1 MRERRSPLLA
11 LRGMALAVGLLLS
24 ACATGEAEPIAP
36 AASVVTAAIPPSP
49 YADADKWLCLP
60 GREDLCNQDMTT
72 TVVAADGS
80 MTIERFA
87 EPAPDK
93 PIDCFY
99 VYPTISL
106 DPTGNADW
114 NAGPEYKRVLE
125 QQLVRFA
132 DVCNV
137 YAPKYRQI
145 TMAGVAG
152 RVPGADIRQLGAIA
166 YGDIVDAWQH
176 YLAAH
181 NKGRGVILIG
191 HSQGSRWLISL
202 IAREIDGKPVQDRIV
217 AAYLNGTSVTVPEG
231 KDVGGSFQHMPL
243 CRSVSQTGC
252 VVAFR
257 SFRADKPP
265 VNSYAATS
273 QPGMEI
279 ACVNPAAPAGGEAE
293 LHSYLTTQTIMRG
306 PRPVFAQG
314 KEVTT
319 PFASVPGLLT
329 GECVSDERGQYLAV
343 RIKADPTDPRTD
355 DITGDIYTD
364 GAINPAQGLH
374 LIDVNLVMGDLLD
387 LARKQTAAYLE

>member
-1 MRERRSPLLA
+1 MSDQRSLLPA
-11 LRGMALAVGLLLS
+11 IRGIALATGLLLS
-24 ACATGEAEPIAP
+24 ACATGEAEPITP
-36 AASVVTAAIPPSP
+36 AASAVAAAPPSL

-60 GREDLCNQDMTT
+60 GRADLCNQDMTT
-72 TVVAADGS
+72 TVVEADGS
-80 MTIERFA
+80 TTIERFA
-87 EPAPDK
+87 EPSADK

-114 NAGPEYKRVLE
+114 NAGPEEKRVLE

-152 RVPGADIRQLGAIA
+152 RVPGADIRQLGATA
-166 YGDIVDAWQH
+166 FGDVVDAWEH

-202 IAREIDGKPVQDRIV
+202 ISREIDGKPVQDRIV
-217 AAYLNGTSVTVPEG
+217 AAYLNGTSVTVPKG

-243 CRSVSQTGC
+243 CRSISQTGC
-252 VVAFR
+252 VVAYR
-257 SFRADKPP
+257 SFRADMPP
-265 VNSYAATS
+265 VNAYAATA

-279 ACVNPAAPAGGEAE
+279 ACVNPAAPGGGEAE
-293 LHSYLTTQTIMRG
+293 LHSYLTTGAIMRG
-306 PRPVFAQG
+306 PKPVFVEG
-314 KEVTT
+314 KDVTT

-329 GECVSDERGQYLAV
+329 GECVSDERGQYLAI
-343 RIKADPTDPRTD
+343 RIKADPDDPRTD

-364 GAINPAQGLH
+364 GKINPAQGLH

-387 LARKQTAAYLE
+387 LARSQTAAYLTK